1 MRAGAVITRIDG
13 KRVDE
18 PGDLLAELR
27 TTHPGDRVEL
37 RLLREGHGTTVDVE
51 LGAASQAQ
59 G

>member
-1 MRAGAVITRIDG
+1 MITRIDG
-13 KRVDE
+13 KPVDE

-27 TTHPGDRVEL
+27 TKDPGDRVEL
-37 RLLREGHGTTVDVE
+37 RLLREGHETTVDVE